1 MALKAGRPT
10 GRTLDH
16 VDRMRQRLETED
28 EEMRLNVRMLKSE
41 YQALKRFALEQDMS
55 VSDVVR
61 FAVRSYMNQSNPQ

>member
-16 VDRMRQRLETED
+16 VDRMRQRLETGD

-41 YQALKRFALEQDMS
+41 YQALKRFALDQDMS

-61 FAVRSYMNQSNPQ
+61 FALRNHMNQSNPQ

>member
-16 VDRMRQRLETED
+16 VDRMRQRLETGD